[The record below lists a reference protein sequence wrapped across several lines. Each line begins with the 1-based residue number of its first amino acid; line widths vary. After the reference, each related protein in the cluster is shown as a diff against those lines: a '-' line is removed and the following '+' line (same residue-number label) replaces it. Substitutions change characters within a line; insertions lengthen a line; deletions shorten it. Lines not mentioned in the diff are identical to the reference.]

1 MERINKII
9 KKAVCIKNYLEKT
22 NQDKCNIDGL
32 IKSLVSYRDNVGDIP
47 QEKLFIFSVSSSS
60 GPFIDRDKF
69 PVIKNLYN
77 WKNVYST
84 PRIQNEGIILIEFTS
99 YISQKLFPKLY
110 NRQDERPIEGF
121 YSIPPMILEEHIADA
136 VFDVQTFKVNDVML
150 STELINNNF
159 RPIKTDI
166 KFVCD
171 FE

>member
-9 KKAVCIKNYLEKT
+9 KKALCIKNYLEKT
-22 NQDKCNIDGL
+22 NQDKGNIDGL
-32 IKSLVSYRDNVGDIP
+32 IKSLISYRDNIGELP
-47 QEKLFIFSVSSSS
+47 TEKMFIFSIDSHS
-60 GPFIDRDKF
+60 GPFIDKDNF
-69 PVIKNLYN
+69 PVIINPYN

-84 PRIQNEGIILIEFTS
+84 ATVQNEGIKLIEFTS
-99 YISQKLFPKLY
+99 YILQKLFPNLY
-110 NRQDERPIEGF
+110 NAQNYHPIEGF
-121 YSIPPMILEEHIADA
+121 YSIPPITLEEHIADA

-159 RPIKTDI
+159 RLIKTDI